1 MALRLSIVWGN
12 WVIVPVV
19 GSENLVIADSNKAKQ
34 TIDSSEDC
42 GQQLHFLD
50 SVILAVNVCIIE

>member
-1 MALRLSIVWGN
+1 M
-12 WVIVPVV
+12 IVPVV